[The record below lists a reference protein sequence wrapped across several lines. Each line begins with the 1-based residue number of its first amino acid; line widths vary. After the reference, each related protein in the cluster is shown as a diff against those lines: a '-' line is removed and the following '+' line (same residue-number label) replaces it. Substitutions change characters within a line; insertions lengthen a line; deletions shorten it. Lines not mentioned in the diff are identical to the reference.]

1 MLVLTRKAGENI
13 HIGDQI
19 VISVVRV
26 KGKRAKLGIEAPPS
40 VSVRRQELLFEASN
54 PANTKMPKRP
64 IYPVNENV

>member
-26 KGKRAKLGIEAPPS
+26 KGQRTKLGIEAPPS
-40 VSVRRQELLFEASN
+40 ISIRRQELLFEASYS
-54 PANTKMPKRP
+54 ANTEMPKLPRRP
-64 IYPVNENV
+64 RK